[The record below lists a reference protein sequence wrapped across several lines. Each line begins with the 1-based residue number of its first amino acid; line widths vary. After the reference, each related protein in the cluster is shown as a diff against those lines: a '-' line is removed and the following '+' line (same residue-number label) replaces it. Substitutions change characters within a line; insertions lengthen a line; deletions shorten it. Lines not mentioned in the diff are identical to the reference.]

1 MAKYLNLSGL
11 QTLWAKLKETFATK
25 SHTHNA
31 VDIVNVDLSKMNTT
45 IAAQIKARYPAQ
57 YIRMSTNSNGD
68 ASNISDK
75 PKSGWSFFAEASLVK
90 NVGSSDYTYIVHAY
104 SAMRKSS
111 SDETN
116 VADTNGYVCEV
127 GPLTTSCVWKRLLEP
142 SDETYEQ
149 VGSDTQIPVI
159 TTNEFGQIIEMHT
172 VTVKGGGGGSDPGAT
187 YAKLSSY
194 NTFTQTQEIKRT
206 NNAKTQL
213 IMRNSLRDLRIGVD
227 ANGQFF
233 FEDYADRTNS
243 KPTTYQF
250 IVSEGSGD
258 ATVFRFKGIAELASE
273 LSTNGKTP
281 KVIENDSRCLTS
293 GGAYSNLLMKGKV
306 GGFFVGTSTVK
317 KQLSSN
323 CNTWT
328 NFSMA
333 PSVNHKFVMPPKSRI
348 ILTFSVV
355 GMNADESLSP
365 AYTFKVDLY
374 CGPSSPPANGTMQGY
389 ISTKEMAAGVNKIIP
404 LIAANDTDEP
414 VTFSLWVRPNDSYD
428 VNRWLSAGSLWG
440 TGLYGTDFWV

>member
-11 QTLWAKLKETFATK
+11 KTLWTKAKKTFAPN

-45 IAAQIKARYPAQ
+45 IAAQIKARYPSN

-75 PKSGWSFFAEASLVK
+75 PKSGWSFFAEASLIK
-90 NVGSSDYTYIVHAY
+90 NVGSSDYAYIVHAY

-127 GPLTTSCVWKRLLEP
+127 GPLTTRCVWKRLLEP
-142 SDETYEQ
+142 SEAIYEQ
-149 VGSDTQIPVI
+149 VGSATQIPVI

-172 VTVKGGGGGSDPGAT
+172 VTVKGGEGGSDPGAI
-187 YAKLSSY
+187 YAKLASY
-194 NTFTQTQEIKRT
+194 NTFTQTQEIKKN

-213 IMRNSLRDLRIGVD
+213 IIRNSLRDLRIGVD
-227 ANGQFF
+227 ANGQLF
-233 FEDYADRTNS
+233 FEDYADRPNS

-250 IVSEGSGD
+250 ILSEGTGD
-258 ATVFRFKGIAELASE
+258 ATIFRFNGIASLASG
-273 LSTNGKTP
+273 LTTNGKTSD
-281 KVIENDSRCLTS
+281 VIEKDSRCLTS
-293 GGAYSNLLMKGKV
+293 GGAYSNLLRKGTV
-306 GGFFVGTSTVK
+306 GGFFVGNSTVK

-323 CNTWT
+323 RYTWT

-333 PSVNHKFVMPPKSRI
+333 PDVNHSFVMPPKSRI

-355 GMNADESLSP
+355 GMNFDESLAP
-365 AYTFKVDLY
+365 ANTFKVSLY
-374 CGPSSPPANGTMQGY
+374 CGPSSPPADGSMQGY
-389 ISTKEMAAGVNKIIP
+389 ISTKELAAGVNKIIP

-414 VTFSLWVRPNDSYD
+414 VTFYLWAKPYDSYD
-428 VNRWLSAGSLWG
+428 VKYWLSAGSLWG
-440 TGLYGTDFWV
+440 TGLYGTDFFV

>member
-11 QTLWAKLKETFATK
+11 QTLWTKLKNTFATK
-25 SHTHNA
+25 SHKHNA

-90 NVGSSDYTYIVHAY
+90 NGGSSDYTYIVHAY

-116 VADTNGYVCEV
+116 VADTNGYICEV

-172 VTVKGGGGGSDPGAT
+172 VTVKGGEGGSDPGST
-187 YAKLSSY
+187 YAKLASY

-206 NNAKTQL
+206 NNTKAQL
-213 IMRNSLRDLRIGVD
+213 IIRNNLRDLRIGVD

-233 FEDYADRTNS
+233 FEDYADRQNS

-250 IVSEGSGD
+250 IVSEGTGD
-258 ATVFRFKGIAELASE
+258 ETVFRFNGIAELASN
-273 LSTNGKTP
+273 LTTNGKTQN
-281 KVIENDSRCLTS
+281 VIENDSRCLTS
-293 GGAYSNLLMKGKV
+293 GGAYSYLLMKGNV
-306 GGFFVGTSTVK
+306 GGFFVYKSTVK
-317 KQLSSN
+317 KQFYSNAHTWINLSLE
-323 CNTWT
+323 TG
-328 NFSMA
+328 A
-333 PSVNHKFVMPPKSRI
+333 NHSFVMPKKSRI
-348 ILTFSVV
+348 ILTLSIV
-355 GMNADESLSP
+355 GMNPDESFSP
-365 AYTFKVDLY
+365 ATPFKINLY
-374 CGPSSPPANGTMQGY
+374 CGNSQPPANGSMQYY
-389 ISTKEMAAGVNKIIP
+389 ISTIELVPGINKIIP
-404 LIAANDTDEP
+404 LIADNDTDEP
-414 VTFSLWVRPNDSYD
+414 VTFFLWAKPNGSYD
-428 VNRWLSAGSLWG
+428 VKHWLGAGSLWG
-440 TGLYGTDFWV
+440 NGLYGNNFWV